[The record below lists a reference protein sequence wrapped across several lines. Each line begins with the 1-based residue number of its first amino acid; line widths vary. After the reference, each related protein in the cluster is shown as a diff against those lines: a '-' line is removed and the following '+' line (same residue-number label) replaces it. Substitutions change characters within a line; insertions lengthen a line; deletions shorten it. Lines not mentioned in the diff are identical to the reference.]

1 MRIILIRHGQSTGN
15 TERRFQGQSK
25 DPRFHLT
32 ELGKQQARKLK
43 QRFINENIAPTH
55 IYSSPLKRVKET
67 AEIIA
72 DGTNI
77 TIQYSDD
84 LQEYGLG
91 ILTGMSIEEAS
102 NNYKESE
109 WEQLEINEYGTVEG
123 AETIEEKL
131 RRAKEIINRVI
142 REHNDE
148 HTVFLVC
155 HGGFLQDVI
164 ANILETPK
172 RWRISIKNT
181 AIFDF
186 SIKLDEWAKKESFK
200 TNRFWQINSFND
212 HTHLL

>member
-32 ELGKQQARKLK
+32 ELGKQLARKLK

-77 TIQYSDD
+77 AIQYSDD

>member
-1 MRIILIRHGQSTGN
+1 MRIILIRHGQSSGN

-77 TIQYSDD
+77 AIQYSDD

>member
-77 TIQYSDD
+77 AIQYSDD

-109 WEQLEINEYGTVEG
+109 WKQLEIDEYGTVEG

>member
-77 TIQYSDD
+77 AIQYSDD